1 MKRIKQYIGLAAALL
16 LAGTLNSCI
25 KDDVAPAAS
34 SDMANVTVKLDSR
47 ATDTTDPNVTPEEG
61 IKTLRLIIVQDGT
74 IVINSKHVFTSAT
87 DPLLQQ
93 GINIIGLPAKATQ
106 FYAVVNEESINGDF
120 ETNYGVGT
128 TFEEPTFNA
137 TVLTADANTFP
148 KRDDE
153 IATEGLPMAGK
164 TTAKELSDGQEIEI
178 LVTRAVAR
186 IDLNITNATG
196 SALQID
202 KVNFGQFFPAESHLV
217 NATDTKTY
225 QLKSFTEGY
234 SIPTEQTETFT
245 YYLYESNAGSNFT
258 VGLND
263 YTEFPLTQI
272 YQKDGPT
279 PITELIRNNI
289 LSIDATANSSGWELK
304 CNVKPWD
311 VEDVNVDFEDN
322 LSYTSHG
329 WKSGTYLE
337 SGSDIDNNV
346 IHLSPTLTAEL
357 TFEIQTPQNGVE
369 WRATLEGADRQYFE
383 FVDGSDSGIASTGE
397 TQSIRIRLNDPES
410 DARRTVELAVYAYI
424 GGVSGG
430 TGYEIDLTQQGTG
443 HKPDEGATV
452 NRFTLLQS
460 R

>member
-137 TVLTADANTFP
+137 TVLTADASTFP

-164 TTAKELSDGQEIEI
+164 TTAEKLSDGQEIEI

-245 YYLYESNAGSNFT
+245 YYLYESNAGRNFT

-263 YTEFPLTQI
+263 NTEFPLTQI
-272 YQKDGPT
+272 YQKDGST

-304 CNVKPWD
+304 CNVKPWE
-311 VEDVNVDFEDN
+311 VENVNVDFKDN
-322 LSYTSHG
+322 LSYTSEG
-329 WKSGTYLE
+329 WTRDTYLE
-337 SGSDIDNNV
+337 ELENNI
-346 IHLSPTLTAEL
+346 IHLSPNLTAEL
-357 TFEIQTPQNGVE
+357 TFKIQSPENGVE

-383 FVDGSDSGIASTGE
+383 FVDGSNSGIASTDE
-397 TQSIRIRLNDPES
+397 PQYIRIRLTNPES
-410 DARRTVELAVYAYI
+410 DDRHTVQLAVYAYI

-430 TGYEIDLTQQGTG
+430 TGYEIDLTQQNGG
-443 HKPDEGATV
+443 KPEEGEIV